1 MSSVL
6 PWQVVTEVAEGDPR
20 SGTSPRN
27 EWVPGRI
34 EGVVFSPDA
43 RSAVM
48 RQLYHRHR
56 IRRKKDRI
64 DISGE
69 MPAAVRLLPL
79 RIRSMSHSSLGLARP
94 VYAASVTAAMAL
106 AQGEHGPEGYVDAC
120 DDLDVIMKMPEPEL
134 WRQACYV
141 WPDDYRRVRVPG
153 LWQRWQVDRKTGT
166 GRYATREI
174 ARSVHLSTCLA
185 LRLAM
190 LLPWF
195 GAPPGSEH
203 DAGAAIADRRYG
215 LERAHGRHDDNIPKQ
230 LVRDMFDRFGER
242 LVPFSA
248 AETALLERFV
258 RAYGHEAQGM
268 TWREIAGLWE
278 AGPEGLTRARLDVG
292 LRIGEMFCHG
302 PEYRP

>member
-1 MSSVL
+1 M
-6 PWQVVTEVAEGDPR
+6 PWSVVTEVAEGDPR
-20 SGTSPRN
+20 SVPGSRY

-34 EGVVFSPDA
+34 EGIVFSPDA

-56 IRRKKDRI
+56 IRRKQDRI

-69 MPAAVRLLPL
+69 TPAAVRLFPF
-79 RIRSMSHSSLGLARP
+79 RIRSMSSRGPGRP
-94 VYAASVTAAMAL
+94 VYAASVPAVQAL
-106 AQGEHGPEGYVDAC
+106 AQAEHGPEGYAEAC
-120 DDLDVIMKMPEPEL
+120 DDLDVIMAMDEPEL

-141 WPDDYRRVRVPG
+141 WPDDYRKVRVPG
-153 LWQRWQVDRKTGT
+153 LWQRWQMNKTGV
-166 GRYATREI
+166 GRHARSEMM
-174 ARSVHLSTCLA
+174 RSVHLSTCLA

-203 DAGAAIADRRYG
+203 DVGGSIADRRWG
-215 LERAHGRHDDNIPKQ
+215 LERAHGRHDDNIPKH
-230 LVRDMFDRFGER
+230 LVDDMFERFGER

-258 RAYGHEAQGM
+258 RAYGHQAQGM

-292 LRIGEMFCHG
+292 LRVGEMFCHG
-302 PEYRP
+302 PAYRP